1 MDKSFLDN
9 DLDFFHKKPELLI
22 LGIGNYLLK
31 DEGVGIHFLRYF
43 QKKYRLCNK
52 VSLMEGG
59 TLGLNFLPYLE
70 GIPYLIVIDA
80 ANIKNAKPGDVRVFS
95 KDDILNNRLP
105 LKISPHEAHFSE
117 VLQLLEIK
125 GKSPKDCVLIGI
137 QVKDISVGI
146 DISEELK
153 ETFPKIENLVL
164 KYAQKFLGGISECF
178 QRNY

>member
-1 MDKSFLDN
+1 MNNFFFENNLDLSN
-9 DLDFFHKKPELLI
+9 KKPELLI
-22 LGIGNYLLK
+22 IGIGNYLLK

-43 QKKYRLCNK
+43 QKKYKLCQK

-80 ANIKNAKPGDVRVFS
+80 ANIKDAKPGDIKVFS
-95 KDDILNNRLP
+95 KEDILNNRLP
-105 LKISPHEAHFSE
+105 FKLSPHEVHFSE

-137 QVKDISVGI
+137 QIKDISVGM
-146 DISEELK
+146 DLSKELK
-153 ETFPKIENLVL
+153 EVFPKIEELVL
-164 KYAQKFLGGISECF
+164 KYAKKFLGGMSECF
-178 QRNY
+178 QKNY